1 MVGRVAEARQVLR
14 ELEEMSRER
23 YVSPYHVAYVHTGLG
38 QEDLAMDLLERAYEE
53 RTGNIYGVK
62 GAFLFASLRGHP
74 RFTALL
80 RKMNLA

>member
-1 MVGRVAEARQVLR
+1 
-14 ELEEMSRER
+14 
-23 YVSPYHVAYVHTGLG
+23 
-38 QEDLAMDLLERAYEE
+38 MDLLERAYEE